1 MKIKVHHWLA
11 LLGLVLAVSL
21 IATSCGNNDDDG
33 DDDGAAPEPTE
44 EATQAPAAT
53 EAATEAP
60 TEEPVTLVQDGG
72 TLQAVLDRGFVR
84 CGSRDDVP
92 GFALLNED
100 GEYEGFDID
109 MCHAVAAAVFGDA
122 NAVEIVPVTSAERF
136 TALAAGQFEV
146 MNRNTT
152 WTATRDGQ
160 EGANFLFTT
169 YYDGQGLMVPAST
182 GFTTL
187 DDLADANI
195 CVSTGTTTEL
205 NLTAVFAAR
214 GIPFN
219 PQTFE
224 GFDTLVP
231 AYEEGQCEAMTA
243 DSSVLGVFKYEIE
256 QRGGADQ
263 HIMAELISKEPLGT
277 VVRDGDTQWAQIVNW
292 ATMATVQAWEF
303 GLDSTNV
310 TSYSGSDP
318 NILNFLGSDG
328 FDPGLGLPTDFAV
341 NVISQVGNYE
351 EIFNRYPQ
359 LGVLEGSVNDLWSNG
374 GLMYVPPYR

>member
-1 MKIKVHHWLA
+1 MQKSVHRLLA
-11 LLGLVLAVSL
+11 LLGLVLAFSL
-21 IATSCGNNDDDG
+21 IAVSCGND
-33 DDDGAAPEPTE
+33 DDDGAAP
-44 EATQAPAAT
+44 
-53 EAATEAP
+53 AATEAP
-60 TEEPVTLVQDGG
+60 ATATQAPEPEETITVVPTQGAGG
-72 TLQAVLDRGFVR
+72 TLQAVLDRGHVL

-92 GFALLNED
+92 GFALLNAD

-109 MCHAVAAAVFGDA
+109 MCRVVAAAVFGDA
-122 NAVEIVPVTSAERF
+122 DAVEIVPVTSAERF
-136 TALAAGQFEV
+136 TALASGQFEV

-152 WTATRDGQ
+152 WTATRDGT

-219 PQTFE
+219 PVTFE

-243 DSSVLGVFKYEIE
+243 DSSVLGVFKFEIE
-256 QRGGADQ
+256 GKGGPDQ

-277 VVRDGDTQWAQIVNW
+277 VVRDGDTEWAQVVNW

-303 GLDSTNV
+303 GLDSSNIA
-310 TSYSGSDP
+310 SYDGTDP
-318 NILNFLGSDG
+318 NILNFLGRDG

-341 NVISQVGNYE
+341 QVVSQVGNYE

-359 LGVLEGSVNDLWSNG
+359 LGVLAGSVNDLWSNG

>member
-1 MKIKVHHWLA
+1 MQKSFHRLLA
-11 LLGLVLAVSL
+11 LLGLVLAFSL
-21 IATSCGNNDDDG
+21 IAASCGND
-33 DDDGAAPEPTE
+33 DDDGAAPEAP
-44 EATQAPAAT
+44 EATAASTEAPAAPEPEET
-53 EAATEAP
+53 VTVVP
-60 TEEPVTLVQDGG
+60 TQDGG
-72 TLQAVLDRGFVR
+72 TLEAVLDRGHVL

-92 GFALLNED
+92 GFALLNENA
-100 GEYEGFDID
+100 EYEGFDID
-109 MCHAVAAAVFGDA
+109 MCRVVAAAIFGDA
-122 NAVEIVPVTSAERF
+122 DAVEIVPVTSAERF
-136 TALAAGQFEV
+136 TALASGQFEV

-152 WTATRDGQ
+152 WTATRDGT

-219 PQTFE
+219 PVTFE

-256 QRGGADQ
+256 QNNGPEQ
-263 HIMAELISKEPLGT
+263 HVMAELISKEPLGT
-277 VVRDGDTQWAQIVNW
+277 VVRDGDTQWAQVVNW

-303 GLDSTNV
+303 GLDSTNIG
-310 TSYSGSDP
+310 SYDGTDP
-318 NILNFLGSDG
+318 NILNFLGRDG

-341 NVISQVGNYE
+341 NVVEQVGNYE

-359 LGVLEGSVNDLWSNG
+359 LGVLNGSVNDLWSNG

>member
-1 MKIKVHHWLA
+1 MQKSVRRLLA
-11 LLGLVLAVSL
+11 LLGLVLVFSL
-21 IATSCGNNDDDG
+21 IAASCGND
-33 DDDGAAPEPTE
+33 DDDGAAPETPAPT
-44 EATQAPAAT
+44 AAS
-53 EAATEAP
+53 TEAP
-60 TEEPVTLVQDGG
+60 EATVEVVPTQGVDSGG
-72 TLQAVLDRGFVR
+72 TLQAVQDRGHVL

-92 GFALLNED
+92 GFALLNEN
-100 GEYEGFDID
+100 GQYEGFDID
-109 MCHAVAAAVFGDA
+109 MCRVVAAAIFGDA
-122 NAVEIVPVTSAERF
+122 DAVEIVPVTSAERF
-136 TALAAGQFEV
+136 TALASGQFEV

-152 WTATRDGQ
+152 WTATRDGT

-219 PQTFE
+219 PVTFE

-243 DSSVLGVFKYEIE
+243 DSSVLGVFKFEIE
-256 QRGGADQ
+256 AKGGADQ

-277 VVRDGDTQWAQIVNW
+277 VVRDGDTEWAQVVNW

-303 GLDSTNV
+303 GLDSTNIA
-310 TSYSGSDP
+310 SYDGTDP
-318 NILNFLGSDG
+318 NILNFLGRDG
-328 FDPGLGLPTDFAV
+328 FDPGLGLPSDFAV
-341 NVISQVGNYE
+341 NVVEQVGNYE

-359 LGVLEGSVNDLWSNG
+359 LGVLAGSVNDLWSNG

>member
-1 MKIKVHHWLA
+1 MQKSVHRLLA
-11 LLGLVLAVSL
+11 LLGLVLAFSL
-21 IATSCGNNDDDG
+21 IAVSCGND
-33 DDDGAAPEPTE
+33 DDDGAAP
-44 EATQAPAAT
+44 
-53 EAATEAP
+53 AATEAP
-60 TEEPVTLVQDGG
+60 EAATQAPEAPEPEETVEVVTRQDGG
-72 TLQAVLDRGFVR
+72 TLQAVLDRGHVL

-92 GFALLNED
+92 GFALLNAD

-109 MCHAVAAAVFGDA
+109 MCRVVAAAIFGDA
-122 NAVEIVPVTSAERF
+122 DAVEIVPVTSAERF
-136 TALAAGQFEV
+136 TALASGQFEV

-152 WTATRDGQ
+152 WTATRDGT

-219 PQTFE
+219 PVTFE

-256 QRGGADQ
+256 QGGGPEQ

-277 VVRDGDTQWAQIVNW
+277 VVRDGDTEWAQVVNW

-303 GLDSTNV
+303 GLDSSNIG
-310 TSYSGSDP
+310 SYSGTDP
-318 NILNFLGSDG
+318 NILNFLGRDG
-328 FDPGLGLPTDFAV
+328 FDPGLGLPTNFAV
-341 NVISQVGNYE
+341 NVVEQVGNYE

-359 LGVLEGSVNDLWSNG
+359 LGVLAGSVNDLWSNG

>member
-1 MKIKVHHWLA
+1 MQKSVHRLLA
-11 LLGLVLAVSL
+11 LLGLVLAFSL
-21 IATSCGNNDDDG
+21 IAASCGND
-33 DDDGAAPEPTE
+33 DDDGAAPAPE
-44 EATQAPAAT
+44 PAAT
-53 EAATEAP
+53 EAATQAPEATP
-60 TEEPVTLVQDGG
+60 EQTVEVVPSQDGG
-72 TLQAVLDRGFVR
+72 TLQAVLDRGHVL

-92 GFALLNED
+92 GFALLNAD

-109 MCHAVAAAVFGDA
+109 MCRVVAAAIFGDA
-122 NAVEIVPVTSAERF
+122 DAVEIVPVTSAERF
-136 TALAAGQFEV
+136 TALASGQFEV

-152 WTATRDGQ
+152 WTATRDGT

-219 PQTFE
+219 AVTFE

-231 AYEEGQCEAMTA
+231 AYQEGQCEAMTA
-243 DSSVLGVFKYEIE
+243 DSSVLGVFKFEIE
-256 QRGGADQ
+256 GNNGPDQ

-277 VVRDGDTQWAQIVNW
+277 VVRDGDTEWAQVVNW

-303 GLDSTNV
+303 GLDSSNIG
-310 TSYSGSDP
+310 SYDGTDP
-318 NILNFLGSDG
+318 NILNFLGRDG

-341 NVISQVGNYE
+341 NVVEQVGNYE

-359 LGVLEGSVNDLWSNG
+359 LGVLAGSVNDLWSNG

>member
-1 MKIKVHHWLA
+1 MQKSVKRVLA
-11 LLGLVLAVSL
+11 LLGLVLAFSL
-21 IATSCGNNDDDG
+21 IAASCGNDDG
-33 DDDGAAPEPTE
+33 GGTAEPTSGAAET
-44 EATQAPAAT
+44 A
-53 EAATEAP
+53 AP
-60 TEEPVTLVQDGG
+60 TEVVILTPTQGPADG
-72 TLQAVLDRGFVR
+72 TLQAVLDRGHVL

-92 GFALLNED
+92 GFALLNEN

-109 MCHAVAAAVFGDA
+109 MCRVVAAAVFGDA
-122 NAVEIVPVTSAERF
+122 DAVEIVPVTSAERF
-136 TALAAGQFEV
+136 TALAAGQFDV

-152 WTATRDGQ
+152 WTATRDGT

-187 DDLADANI
+187 ADLADANI

-219 PQTFE
+219 PVTFE

-231 AYEEGQCEAMTA
+231 AYEAGQCEAMTA

-256 QRGGADQ
+256 QKGGDDQ
-263 HIMAELISKEPLGT
+263 YVLAELISKEPLGT
-277 VVRDGDTQWAQIVNW
+277 VVRDGDTEWAQVVNW

-303 GLDSTNV
+303 GLDSGNIG
-310 TSYSGSDP
+310 SYDGTDP
-318 NILNFLGSDG
+318 NILNFLGQDN
-328 FDPGLGLPTDFAV
+328 FDPGLGLPSDFAI
-341 NVISQVGNYE
+341 NVVEQVGNYE
-351 EIFNRYPQ
+351 EIFNSYPQ
-359 LGVLEGSVNDLWSNG
+359 LGVLDGSVNDLWSNG

>member
-1 MKIKVHHWLA
+1 MRKSVHRFLA
-11 LLGLVLAVSL
+11 LLGLVLAFSL
-21 IATSCGNNDDDG
+21 IAASCGNDDS
-33 DDDGAAPEPTE
+33 DDGA
-44 EATQAPAAT
+44 APAAT
-53 EAATEAP
+53 EAPATATQTPDAP
-60 TEEPVTLVQDGG
+60 EPEETVEVVTTQDGG
-72 TLQAVLDRGFVR
+72 TLQAVKDRGHVL

-92 GFALLNED
+92 GFALLNAD

-109 MCHAVAAAVFGDA
+109 MCRVVAAAVFGDA
-122 NAVEIVPVTSAERF
+122 DAVEIVPVTSAERF
-136 TALAAGQFEV
+136 TALASGQFEV

-152 WTATRDGQ
+152 WTATRDGT

-219 PQTFE
+219 PVTFE

-243 DSSVLGVFKYEIE
+243 DSSVLGVFKFEIE
-256 QRGGADQ
+256 GKGGPDQ

-277 VVRDGDTQWAQIVNW
+277 VVRDGDTEWAQVVNW

-303 GLDSTNV
+303 GLDSSNIA
-310 TSYSGSDP
+310 SYDGTDP
-318 NILNFLGSDG
+318 NILNFLGRDG

-341 NVISQVGNYE
+341 QVVSQVGNYE

-359 LGVLEGSVNDLWSNG
+359 LGVLAGSVNDLWSNG

>member
-1 MKIKVHHWLA
+1 MQKPVHRLLA
-11 LLGLVLAVSL
+11 LLGLVLAFSL
-21 IATSCGNNDDDG
+21 IAVSCGND
-33 DDDGAAPEPTE
+33 DDDGAAPAATVAPAA
-44 EATQAPAAT
+44 ATQAP
-53 EAATEAP
+53 EPTEAP
-60 TEEPVTLVQDGG
+60 PEETVSLVQDGG
-72 TLQAVLDRGFVR
+72 TLQAVLDRGHVL

-100 GEYEGFDID
+100 GQYEGFDID
-109 MCHAVAAAVFGDA
+109 MCRVVAAAIFGDA
-122 NAVEIVPVTSAERF
+122 DAVEIVPVTSAERF
-136 TALAAGQFEV
+136 TALASGQFEV

-152 WTATRDGQ
+152 WTATRDGT

-187 DDLADANI
+187 ADLEDANI

-219 PQTFE
+219 PVTFE

-231 AYEEGQCEAMTA
+231 AYQEGQCEAMTA

-256 QRGGADQ
+256 QNGGEEQ

-277 VVRDGDTQWAQIVNW
+277 VVRDGDTEWAQVVNW

-303 GLDSTNV
+303 GLDSSNIG
-310 TSYSGSDP
+310 SYSGTDP
-318 NILNFLGSDG
+318 NILNFLGQDG
-328 FDPGLGLPTDFAV
+328 FDPGLGLPSDFAI
-341 NVISQVGNYE
+341 NVVEQVGNYE

-359 LGVLEGSVNDLWSNG
+359 LGVLDGSVNDLWSNG

>member
-1 MKIKVHHWLA
+1 MQRPVSRLLA
-11 LLGLVLAVSL
+11 LLGLVLAFSL
-21 IATSCGNNDDDG
+21 IAASCGND
-33 DDDGAAPEPTE
+33 DDDGAAPEAP
-44 EATQAPAAT
+44 EATAASTTAPAAP
-53 EAATEAP
+53 EP
-60 TEEPVTLVQDGG
+60 EETVTVVPAQDGG
-72 TLQAVLDRGFVR
+72 TLQAVMDRGHVL

-109 MCHAVAAAVFGDA
+109 MCRVVAAAIFGDA
-122 NAVEIVPVTSAERF
+122 DAVEIVPVTSAERF
-136 TALAAGQFEV
+136 TALASGQFEV

-152 WTATRDGQ
+152 WTATRDGT

-187 DDLADANI
+187 EDLADANI

-219 PQTFE
+219 PVTFE

-243 DSSVLGVFKYEIE
+243 DSSVLGVFKFEIE
-256 QRGGADQ
+256 GKGGDDQ

-277 VVRDGDTQWAQIVNW
+277 VVRDGDTEWAQVVNW

-303 GLDSTNV
+303 GLDSSNIG
-310 TSYSGSDP
+310 SYDGTDP
-318 NILNFLGSDG
+318 NILNFLGRDG

-341 NVISQVGNYE
+341 NVVEQVGNYE

-359 LGVLEGSVNDLWSNG
+359 LGVLAGSVNDLWSNG

>member
-1 MKIKVHHWLA
+1 MQKSVHRLLA
-11 LLGLVLAVSL
+11 LLGLVLAFSL
-21 IATSCGNNDDDG
+21 IAASCGNDDD
-33 DDDGAAPEPTE
+33 DAAPEAP
-44 EATQAPAAT
+44 EATAAS
-53 EAATEAP
+53 TEAP
-60 TEEPVTLVQDGG
+60 EAPEPEETVTVVPAQDGG
-72 TLQAVLDRGFVR
+72 TLQAVLDRGHVL

-92 GFALLNED
+92 GFALLNAD

-109 MCHAVAAAVFGDA
+109 MCRVVAAAIFGDA
-122 NAVEIVPVTSAERF
+122 DAVEIVPVTSAERF
-136 TALAAGQFEV
+136 TALAAGQFDV

-152 WTATRDGQ
+152 WTATRDGT

-219 PQTFE
+219 PVTFE

-243 DSSVLGVFKYEIE
+243 DSSVLGVFKFEIE
-256 QRGGADQ
+256 GKGGADQ
-263 HIMAELISKEPLGT
+263 HVMAELISKEPLGT
-277 VVRDGDTQWAQIVNW
+277 VVRDGDTEWAQVVNW

-303 GLDSTNV
+303 GLDSTNIG
-310 TSYSGSDP
+310 SYSGTDP
-318 NILNFLGSDG
+318 NILNFLGQDN
-328 FDPGLGLPTDFAV
+328 FDPGLGLPTDFAI
-341 NVISQVGNYE
+341 NVIEQVGNYE

-359 LGVLEGSVNDLWSNG
+359 LGVLDGSVNDLWSNG

>member
-1 MKIKVHHWLA
+1 MQKSFHRLLA
-11 LLGLVLAVSL
+11 LLGLVLAFSL
-21 IATSCGNNDDDG
+21 IAASCGND
-33 DDDGAAPEPTE
+33 DDDGAAPDAP
-44 EATQAPAAT
+44 EATAASTEAPAAPEPEET
-53 EAATEAP
+53 VTVVP
-60 TEEPVTLVQDGG
+60 TQDGG
-72 TLQAVLDRGFVR
+72 TLEAVMDRGHVL

-92 GFALLNED
+92 GFALLNENA
-100 GEYEGFDID
+100 EYEGFDID
-109 MCHAVAAAVFGDA
+109 MCRVVAAAVFGDA
-122 NAVEIVPVTSAERF
+122 DAVEIVPVTSAERF
-136 TALAAGQFEV
+136 TALASGQFDV

-152 WTATRDGQ
+152 WTATRDGT

-182 GFTTL
+182 GYTTL
-187 DDLADANI
+187 DDLEDANI

-205 NLTAVFAAR
+205 NLSAVFAAR

-219 PQTFE
+219 PLTFE

-231 AYEEGQCEAMTA
+231 AYQEGQCEAMTA

-256 QRGGADQ
+256 QNNGPEQ
-263 HIMAELISKEPLGT
+263 HVMAELISKEPLGT
-277 VVRDGDTQWAQIVNW
+277 VVRDGDTEWAQIVNW

-303 GLDSTNV
+303 GLDSTNIG
-310 TSYSGSDP
+310 SYNGTDP
-318 NILNFLGSDG
+318 NILNFLGREG

-341 NVISQVGNYE
+341 NVVEQVGNYE

-359 LGVLEGSVNDLWSNG
+359 LGVLDGSVNDLWSNG

>member
-1 MKIKVHHWLA
+1 MQKSVHRLLA
-11 LLGLVLAVSL
+11 LLGLVLAFSL
-21 IATSCGNNDDDG
+21 IAASCGNDDDDG
-33 DDDGAAPEPTE
+33 GAAPE
-44 EATQAPAAT
+44 AT
-53 EAATEAP
+53 EAATQAP
-60 TEEPVTLVQDGG
+60 ESTPEETVEVVPVHDGG
-72 TLQAVLDRGFVR
+72 TLQAVLDRGYVL

-92 GFALLNED
+92 GFALLNENA
-100 GEYEGFDID
+100 EYEGFDID
-109 MCHAVAAAVFGDA
+109 MCRVVAAAIFGDA
-122 NAVEIVPVTSAERF
+122 DAVEIVPVTSAERF
-136 TALAAGQFEV
+136 TALASGQFEV

-152 WTATRDGQ
+152 WTATRDGT

-169 YYDGQGLMVPAST
+169 YYDGQGIMVPAST

-219 PQTFE
+219 VVTFE

-243 DSSVLGVFKYEIE
+243 DSSVLGVFKFEIE
-256 QRGGADQ
+256 GDNGPGQ

-277 VVRDGDTQWAQIVNW
+277 VVRDGDTEWAQVVNW

-303 GLDSTNV
+303 GLDSSNIG
-310 TSYSGSDP
+310 SYSGTDP
-318 NILNFLGSDG
+318 NILNFLGRDG
-328 FDPGLGLPTDFAV
+328 FDPGLGLPSDFAV
-341 NVISQVGNYE
+341 NVVEQVGNYE

-359 LGVLEGSVNDLWSNG
+359 LGVLAGSVNDLWSNG

>member
-1 MKIKVHHWLA
+1 MQKSVQRLLA
-11 LLGLVLAVSL
+11 LIGLVLAFSL
-21 IATSCGNNDDDG
+21 IAASCGND
-33 DDDGAAPEPTE
+33 DDDGAAPEAP
-44 EATQAPAAT
+44 EATAASTAAPEAT
-53 EAATEAP
+53 DAP
-60 TEEPVTLVQDGG
+60 EPEETVTVVPAQDGG
-72 TLQAVLDRGFVR
+72 TLQAVLDRGHVL

-92 GFALLNED
+92 GFALLNAD

-109 MCHAVAAAVFGDA
+109 MCRVVAAAIFGDA
-122 NAVEIVPVTSAERF
+122 DAVEIVPVTSAERF
-136 TALAAGQFEV
+136 TALASGQFEV

-152 WTATRDGQ
+152 WTATRDGT
-160 EGANFLFTT
+160 EGAEFLFTT

-219 PQTFE
+219 PVTFE

-243 DSSVLGVFKYEIE
+243 DSSVLGVYKFEIE
-256 QRGGADQ
+256 GKGGPDQ
-263 HIMAELISKEPLGT
+263 HIMTEIISKEPLGT
-277 VVRDGDTQWAQIVNW
+277 VVRDGDSQWAQIVNW

-303 GLDSTNV
+303 GLDSNNIG
-310 TSYSGSDP
+310 SYDGNDP
-318 NILNFLGSDG
+318 NILNFLGRDG
-328 FDPGLGLPTDFAV
+328 FDPGLGLPSEFAV
-341 NVISQVGNYE
+341 NVVEQVGNYE

-359 LGVLEGSVNDLWSNG
+359 LGVLAGSVNDLWTNG

>member
-1 MKIKVHHWLA
+1 MQKSANRLLA
-11 LLGLVLAVSL
+11 LLGLVLAFSL
-21 IATSCGNNDDDG
+21 IAASCGNDDDG
-33 DDDGAAPEPTE
+33 GTAEPT
-44 EATQAPAAT
+44 AAS
-53 EAATEAP
+53 TEAP
-60 TEEPVTLVQDGG
+60 ATATPDEIVVVVPQQGG
-72 TLQAVLDRGFVR
+72 TLEAVQERGHVL

-92 GFALLNED
+92 GFALLNENA
-100 GEYEGFDID
+100 EYEGFDID
-109 MCHAVAAAVFGDA
+109 MCRVVAAAIFGDA
-122 NAVEIVPVTSAERF
+122 DAVEIVPVTSAERF

-152 WTATRDGQ
+152 WTATRDGT

-187 DDLADANI
+187 ADLADANI

-219 PQTFE
+219 PVTFE

-231 AYEEGQCEAMTA
+231 AYEAGQCEAMTA

-256 QRGGADQ
+256 QKGGDDQ
-263 HIMAELISKEPLGT
+263 HVLAELISKEPLGT
-277 VVRDGDTQWAQIVNW
+277 VVRDGDTEWAQVVNW

-303 GLDSTNV
+303 GLDSSNIR
-310 TSYSGSDP
+310 SYNGTDP
-318 NILNFLGSDG
+318 NIWNFLGRDG
-328 FDPGLGLPTDFAV
+328 FDPGLGLPSDFAI
-341 NVISQVGNYE
+341 NVVEQVGNYE

-359 LGVLEGSVNDLWSNG
+359 LGVLDGSVNDLWSNG

>member
-1 MKIKVHHWLA
+1 MQKSVHRLLA
-11 LLGLVLAVSL
+11 LLGLVLAFSL
-21 IATSCGNNDDDG
+21 IAASCGNDDD
-33 DDDGAAPEPTE
+33 DAAPDPT
-44 EATQAPAAT
+44 AASTQAPDESTPEAT
-53 EAATEAP
+53 VEVVP
-60 TEEPVTLVQDGG
+60 TQSVDPGG
-72 TLQAVLDRGFVR
+72 TLQAVLDRGHVL

-92 GFALLNED
+92 GFALLNAD

-109 MCHAVAAAVFGDA
+109 MCRVVAAAIFGDA
-122 NAVEIVPVTSAERF
+122 DAVEIVPVTSAERF
-136 TALAAGQFEV
+136 TALASGQFEV

-152 WTATRDGQ
+152 WTATRDGT

-219 PQTFE
+219 PVTFE

-243 DSSVLGVFKYEIE
+243 DSSVLGVFAFEIAAK
-256 QRGGADQ
+256 GGPDQ

-277 VVRDGDTQWAQIVNW
+277 VVRDGDTEWAQVVNW

-303 GLDSTNV
+303 GLDSSNIG
-310 TSYSGSDP
+310 SYDGTDP
-318 NILNFLGSDG
+318 NILNFLGRDD

-341 NVISQVGNYE
+341 NVVEQVGNYE

-359 LGVLEGSVNDLWSNG
+359 LGVLDGSVNDLWSNG

>member
-1 MKIKVHHWLA
+1 MQKSVYRLLA
-11 LLGLVLAVSL
+11 LLGLVLAFSL
-21 IATSCGNNDDDG
+21 IAASCGND
-33 DDDGAAPEPTE
+33 DDDGAAPAPE
-44 EATQAPAAT
+44 PAAT
-53 EAATEAP
+53 EAATQAPEATP
-60 TEEPVTLVQDGG
+60 EETVEVVPSQDGG
-72 TLQAVLDRGFVR
+72 TLQAVLDRGHVL

-92 GFALLNED
+92 GFALLNAD

-109 MCHAVAAAVFGDA
+109 MCRVVAAAIFGDA
-122 NAVEIVPVTSAERF
+122 DAVEIVPVTSAERF
-136 TALAAGQFEV
+136 TALASGQFEV

-152 WTATRDGQ
+152 WTATRDGT
-160 EGANFLFTT
+160 EGAEFLFTT

-187 DDLADANI
+187 EDLEDANI

-214 GIPFN
+214 GIRFN
-219 PQTFE
+219 PVTFE

-243 DSSVLGVFKYEIE
+243 DSSVLGVYKFEIE
-256 QRGGADQ
+256 GKGGPDQ
-263 HIMAELISKEPLGT
+263 HILTEIISKEPLGT
-277 VVRDGDTQWAQIVNW
+277 VVRDGDSQWAQVVNW

-303 GLDSTNV
+303 GLDSSNIS
-310 TSYSGSDP
+310 SYDGNDP
-318 NILNFLGSDG
+318 NILNFLGRDG

-341 NVISQVGNYE
+341 NVVEQVGNYE

-359 LGVLEGSVNDLWSNG
+359 LGVLAGSVNDLWSNG

>member
-1 MKIKVHHWLA
+1 MQKSVHRLLA
-11 LLGLVLAVSL
+11 LLGLVLVFSL
-21 IATSCGNNDDDG
+21 IAASCGND
-33 DDDGAAPEPTE
+33 DDDGAAPAPEPV
-44 EATQAPAAT
+44 AT
-53 EAATEAP
+53 EAAPAAPEATP
-60 TEEPVTLVQDGG
+60 EETVEVVPSQDGG
-72 TLQAVLDRGFVR
+72 TLQAVLDRGHVL

-92 GFALLNED
+92 GFALLNAD

-109 MCHAVAAAVFGDA
+109 MCRVVAAAIFGDA
-122 NAVEIVPVTSAERF
+122 DAVEIVPVTSAERF
-136 TALAAGQFEV
+136 TALASGQFEV

-152 WTATRDGQ
+152 WTATRDGT

-219 PQTFE
+219 PVTFE

-243 DSSVLGVFKYEIE
+243 DSSVLGVFKFEIE
-256 QRGGADQ
+256 GKGGPDQ

-277 VVRDGDTQWAQIVNW
+277 VVRDGDTEWAQVVNW

-303 GLDSTNV
+303 GLDSSNIG
-310 TSYSGSDP
+310 SYDGTDP
-318 NILNFLGSDG
+318 NILNFLGRDG

-341 NVISQVGNYE
+341 NVVEQVGNYE

-359 LGVLEGSVNDLWSNG
+359 LGVLAGSVNDLWSNG

>member
-1 MKIKVHHWLA
+1 MQKSVHRLLA
-11 LLGLVLAVSL
+11 LLGLVLVFSL
-21 IATSCGNNDDDG
+21 IAASCGNDDDDG
-33 DDDGAAPEPTE
+33 GAPAQE
-44 EATQAPAAT
+44 PAAT
-53 EAATEAP
+53 EAATQAPEATP
-60 TEEPVTLVQDGG
+60 EETVEVVPAQDGG
-72 TLQAVLDRGFVR
+72 TLQAVLDRGHVL

-92 GFALLNED
+92 GFALLNAD

-109 MCHAVAAAVFGDA
+109 MCRVVAAAIFGDA
-122 NAVEIVPVTSAERF
+122 DAVEIVPVTSAERF

-152 WTATRDGQ
+152 WTATRDGT

-219 PQTFE
+219 PVTFE

-243 DSSVLGVFKYEIE
+243 DSSVLGVFKFEIE
-256 QRGGADQ
+256 GKGGADQ

-277 VVRDGDTQWAQIVNW
+277 VVRDGDTEWAQVVNW

-303 GLDSTNV
+303 GLDSSNIG
-310 TSYSGSDP
+310 SYDGTDP
-318 NILNFLGSDG
+318 NILNFLGRDG
-328 FDPGLGLPTDFAV
+328 FDPGLGLPTDFAI
-341 NVISQVGNYE
+341 NVVEQVGNYE

-359 LGVLEGSVNDLWSNG
+359 LGVLAGSVNDLWSNG

>member
-1 MKIKVHHWLA
+1 MQKSVYRLLA
-11 LLGLVLAVSL
+11 LLGLVLAFSL
-21 IATSCGNNDDDG
+21 IAASCGND
-33 DDDGAAPEPTE
+33 DDDGAAPAPE
-44 EATQAPAAT
+44 PAAT
-53 EAATEAP
+53 EAATQAPEATP
-60 TEEPVTLVQDGG
+60 EETVEVVPSQDGG
-72 TLQAVLDRGFVR
+72 TLQAVLDRGHVL

-92 GFALLNED
+92 GFALLNAD

-109 MCHAVAAAVFGDA
+109 MCRVVAAAIFGDA
-122 NAVEIVPVTSAERF
+122 DAVEIVPVTSAERF
-136 TALAAGQFEV
+136 TALASGQFEV

-152 WTATRDGQ
+152 WTATRDGT

-219 PQTFE
+219 PVTFE

-243 DSSVLGVFKYEIE
+243 DSSVLGVFKFEIE
-256 QRGGADQ
+256 GKGGPDQ

-277 VVRDGDTQWAQIVNW
+277 VVRDGDTEWAQVVNW

-303 GLDSTNV
+303 GLDSSNIG
-310 TSYSGSDP
+310 SYSGTDP
-318 NILNFLGSDG
+318 NILNFLGRDG

-341 NVISQVGNYE
+341 NVVEQVGNYE

-359 LGVLEGSVNDLWSNG
+359 LGVLAGSVNDLWSNG

>member
-1 MKIKVHHWLA
+1 MQKSVHRLLA
-11 LLGLVLAVSL
+11 LLGLVLAFSL
-21 IATSCGNNDDDG
+21 IAVSCGND
-33 DDDGAAPEPTE
+33 DDDGAAP
-44 EATQAPAAT
+44 
-53 EAATEAP
+53 AATEAP
-60 TEEPVTLVQDGG
+60 AVATQAPEAPEPEETVEVVTTQDGG
-72 TLQAVLDRGFVR
+72 TLQAVMDRGHVL

-92 GFALLNED
+92 GFALLNAD

-109 MCHAVAAAVFGDA
+109 MCRVVAAAVFGDA
-122 NAVEIVPVTSAERF
+122 DAVEIVPVTSAERF
-136 TALAAGQFEV
+136 TALASGQFEV

-152 WTATRDGQ
+152 WTATRDGT

-219 PQTFE
+219 PVTFE

-243 DSSVLGVFKYEIE
+243 DSSVLGVFKFEIE
-256 QRGGADQ
+256 GKGGPDQ

-277 VVRDGDTQWAQIVNW
+277 VVRDGDTEWAQVVNW

-303 GLDSTNV
+303 GLDSTNIA
-310 TSYSGSDP
+310 SYDGTDP
-318 NILNFLGSDG
+318 NILNFLGRDG

-341 NVISQVGNYE
+341 QVVSQVGNYE

-359 LGVLEGSVNDLWSNG
+359 LGVLSGSVNDLWSNG

>member
-1 MKIKVHHWLA
+1 MQKSVHRLLA
-11 LLGLVLAVSL
+11 LLGLVLAFSL
-21 IATSCGNNDDDG
+21 IAASCGND
-33 DDDGAAPEPTE
+33 DDDGAAPAAP
-44 EATQAPAAT
+44 EATAASTEAPAAP
-53 EAATEAP
+53 EP
-60 TEEPVTLVQDGG
+60 EETVTVVPAQDGG
-72 TLQAVLDRGFVR
+72 TLQAVKDRGHVL

-100 GEYEGFDID
+100 GQYEGFDID
-109 MCHAVAAAVFGDA
+109 MCRVVAAAIFGDA
-122 NAVEIVPVTSAERF
+122 DAVEIVPVTSAERF
-136 TALAAGQFEV
+136 TALASGQFEV

-152 WTATRDGQ
+152 WTATRDGT

-219 PQTFE
+219 PVTFE

-231 AYEEGQCEAMTA
+231 AYQEGQCEAMTA
-243 DSSVLGVFKYEIE
+243 DSSVLGVFKFEIE
-256 QRGGADQ
+256 GDDGPEQ

-277 VVRDGDTQWAQIVNW
+277 VVRDGDTEWAQVVNW

-303 GLDSTNV
+303 GLDSNNIG
-310 TSYSGSDP
+310 SYDGTDP
-318 NILNFLGSDG
+318 NILNFLGRDG
-328 FDPGLGLPTDFAV
+328 FDPGLGLPPDFAI
-341 NVISQVGNYE
+341 NVVEQVGNYE

-359 LGVLEGSVNDLWSNG
+359 LGTLAGSVNDLWSNG

>member
-1 MKIKVHHWLA
+1 MQKSVHRLLA
-11 LLGLVLAVSL
+11 LLGLVLAFSL
-21 IATSCGNNDDDG
+21 IAVSCGNDDS
-33 DDDGAAPEPTE
+33 DDGA
-44 EATQAPAAT
+44 APAAT
-53 EAATEAP
+53 EAPAAATQAPEAP
-60 TEEPVTLVQDGG
+60 EPEETVEVVTAQDGG
-72 TLQAVLDRGFVR
+72 TLQAVKDRGHVL

-92 GFALLNED
+92 GFALLNAD

-109 MCHAVAAAVFGDA
+109 MCRVVAAAIFGDA
-122 NAVEIVPVTSAERF
+122 DAVEIVPVTSAERF
-136 TALAAGQFEV
+136 TALASGQFEV

-152 WTATRDGQ
+152 WTATRDGT

-219 PQTFE
+219 PITFE
-224 GFDTLVP
+224 GFDTMVP

-243 DSSVLGVFKYEIE
+243 DSSVLGVFKFEIE
-256 QRGGADQ
+256 GKGGPDQ

-277 VVRDGDTQWAQIVNW
+277 VVRDGDTEWAQVVNW

-303 GLDSTNV
+303 GLDSSNIG
-310 TSYSGSDP
+310 SYSGTDP
-318 NILNFLGSDG
+318 NILNFLGQDG
-328 FDPGLGLPTDFAV
+328 FDPGLGLPTDFAI
-341 NVISQVGNYE
+341 NVVEQVGNYE

-359 LGVLEGSVNDLWSNG
+359 LGVLDGSVNDLWSNG